1 MICQEKWLNAD
12 MFVPVSN
19 NMLIR
24 FLTLCFGLTLHLTR
38 YKAMKLKWV
47 KRRVIGI
54 STTRY
59 KAMKLKWVKRRV
71 IGISTNDTLCFI
83 QIFQFISQL
92 SWRHHFHSFT
102 VATITWLTVT
112 KYLFHKWP
120 RICSTFHKHFPVL
133 SSFMT
138 YLRVYN

>member
-1 MICQEKWLNAD
+1 
-12 MFVPVSN
+12 MFVPVSY

-71 IGISTNDTLCFI
+71 IGISTNDTLFFI
-83 QIFQFISQL
+83 RIFQFISQL

-138 YLRVYN
+138 CLRVYS